1 MCGLCWY
8 QVCVIFPTSSP
19 ILWCQLSVNSIPT
32 LSTWSEHQIPQVKGS
47 VPQDSSHFS
56 CQNKLGPWVT
66 THLGV
71 LKTLAPHQIWEF
83 TRVTQRKALSLW
95 LQVFLSFFFF
105 FNKDYS
111 SGTARWKRST
121 EQVIGGGSGRVAR
134 SSHHPPSM
142 SVYSPTQ
149 MLPSSMM
156 VLVRFHYVGQWTESL
171 ATDGWIQSLTPLSS
185 LGFMGWGWKSQH

>member
-1 MCGLCWY
+1 MIFFFWHHFWHQMCGLCWY

-105 FNKDYS
+105 LTKT
-111 SGTARWKRST
+111 TAQ
-121 EQVIGGGSGRVAR
+121 EQPDGREAQNRLLGEGVAGW
-134 SSHHPPSM
+134 HGA
-142 SVYSPTQ
+142 PTT
-149 MLPSSMM
+149 LPACQCIHQP
-156 VLVRFHYVGQWTESL
+156 RC
-171 ATDGWIQSLTPLSS
+171 
-185 LGFMGWGWKSQH
+185 SQAPWWF